1 VQVLFRGQST
11 FTEVPDQPPAT
22 STPVLRSDASATTA
36 PAVSDHVDSQARTD
50 HVSSLLAS
58 DFFPSMNA
66 AHDAPMAIT
75 AADTQP
81 VFTNAGAPIQW
92 FAHNDLLP
100 QFAPVASVVTDLSGM
115 VMRGADLGDSG
126 GFGDGGGSVFRGGDT
141 LASLAL
147 DSSGYADHGWLIV
160 PSASNEYGDAHV
172 DMAAVDGFAFDMAAG
187 EFTSDWFLV

>member
-1 VQVLFRGQST
+1 MQVLFRGQST
-11 FTEVPDQPPAT
+11 FTEVPDHQPPAT
-22 STPVLRSDASATTA
+22 STPVLRSESPATQVT
-36 PAVSDHVDSQARTD
+36 PDHIDTQARTD
-50 HVSSLLAS
+50 HASSVLAS

-66 AHDAPMAIT
+66 THDAQTAMAPV
-75 AADTQP
+75 DTQP
-81 VFTNAGAPIQW
+81 VFTNAGSPIQW
-92 FAHNDLLP
+92 FAHSDSLP
-100 QFAPVASVVTDLSGM
+100 QFLPVASVVTDVSGT
-115 VMRGADLGDSG
+115 VVRGADLGDSG

-160 PSASNEYGDAHV
+160 PSASNEYGDTHV